1 MPANDLTNVVP
12 CFLIVCPMS
21 FVFVSQAALG
31 GSLEKFTQYATNP
44 VFGYLIHCQSYNI
57 LRVGPIING
66 TATRGAM
73 QTVLMEA
80 ISSTTPTSSS
90 ITAARSS
97 SRSNKVDDDDEFDA
111 NEKDTTSHGR
121 KFLWTLQK
129 ERRPPRQDCWI
140 IHEVLYVKNA
150 FQQTL

>member
-1 MPANDLTNVVP
+1 M
-12 CFLIVCPMS
+12 
-21 FVFVSQAALG
+21 G

-44 VFGYLIHCQSYNI
+44 VFGYLINCQTYQI

-80 ISSTTPTSSS
+80 RDAAATTSGD
-90 ITAARSS
+90 
-97 SRSNKVDDDDEFDA
+97 KKDYDKDDDDDDDDEEE
-111 NEKDTTSHGR
+111 NHGGR